1 MTTMTKKMMI
11 ERIATDDEW
20 LNRAVLRISSTV
32 ADNTVNIGL
41 DESETYNLNYWSGWI
56 KTKRNL
62 TGNFREDAVKLVT
75 SSKCADYLWDV
86 AVRTTTKGEIK

>member
-32 ADNTVNIGL
+32 ADNTTSIGL
-41 DESETYNLNYWSGWI
+41 DEQETYNLNYWSGWI
-56 KTKRNL
+56 KT
-62 TGNFREDAVKLVT
+62 
-75 SSKCADYLWDV
+75 
-86 AVRTTTKGEIK
+86 